1 LPKRI
6 HQSAPKGQFGH
17 ALLSSADQPS
27 ASSRLAEPFGHL
39 LLADLDGAERLR
51 VRMIVNPLR
60 AEPFI
65 RSFVHSFIRS
75 FSSASIRASPS
86 TVDTCRGAGRAG
98 PRLRTNRFR
107 A

>member
-75 FSSASIRASPS
+75 FVHSFIRSFVHS
-86 TVDTCRGAGRAG
+86 FIRSFVHS
-98 PRLRTNRFR
+98 FIQ
-107 A
+107 